1 MASFDGLPRQVR
13 LLFEFL
19 PTGGIVPLPT
29 LNVFR
34 PLLYDM
40 PNDYIRAGFEVA
52 YVFYTLYFVL
62 QVWWRPSAPECTR
75 VHPSAPECA

>member
-40 PNDYIRAGFEVA
+40 PNDYTRAGFEVA

-62 QVWWRPSAPECTR
+62 QVWWRPSAPEC
-75 VHPSAPECA
+75 A

>member
-1 MASFDGLPRQVR
+1 
-13 LLFEFL
+13 
-19 PTGGIVPLPT
+19 VPLPS

-40 PNDYIRAGFEVA
+40 PNDYTRAGFEVA

-62 QVWWRPSAPECTR
+62 QVWWRPSAPEC
-75 VHPSAPECA
+75 A